1 MAKPVATRGLARDRV
16 LAAALELFAEHGVSG
31 TSLQMIADRL
41 GISKASVYYQF
52 ASKDDIVLAVIM
64 PMFKDLD
71 HVVRIAETV
80 PSPATRR
87 EVAIGGLVELVI
99 RHRRT
104 SAVFHGDPVVHHL
117 FEAHEDLKR
126 PVNTLNDLIVG
137 PEPDTATKV
146 SVSMAIAGIYTIV
159 GDPQLAEIDD
169 AELRDIMLACAK
181 RCVAIGD

>member
-80 PSPATRR
+80 PSPETRR

-117 FEAHEDLKR
+117 FEAHEDLNR

-181 RCVAIGD
+181 RCIAVGD